1 MSKPRQGGPGQ
12 RVGALPWARLLRGGM
27 LISRRWSALSGKERA
42 RLASLLR
49 ESRGSVRNL
58 TRRQRMQLRKLVRK
72 LDLKGLGRELAPLVR
87 GESRRR
93 RARRGRR

>member
-1 MSKPRQGGPGQ
+1 M
-12 RVGALPWARLLRGGM
+12 PWARLVRGGV

-42 RLASLLR
+42 RLGLLLR
-49 ESRGSVRNL
+49 ESKGSVSNL
-58 TRRQRMQLRKLVRK
+58 SRRQRLQLRKLVRK

-87 GESRRR
+87 GAGRRGR

>member
-1 MSKPRQGGPGQ
+1 MGQ
-12 RVGALPWARLLRGGM
+12 RAGAVPWARLVRGGV
-27 LISRRWSALSGKERA
+27 LISRRWSALSGKERQ

-49 ESRGSVRNL
+49 ESRGSARNL
-58 TRRQRMQLRKLVRK
+58 SRRQRLQLRKLVRK

-87 GESRRR
+87 GERRRR

>member
-1 MSKPRQGGPGQ
+1 MGQ
-12 RVGALPWARLLRGGM
+12 RAGAVPWVRLMRGGV

-58 TRRQRMQLRKLVRK
+58 KRRQRMQLRKLVRK
-72 LDLKGLGRELAPLVR
+72 LDLRGLGRELAPLVR
-87 GESRRR
+87 GESRRGR

>member
-1 MSKPRQGGPGQ
+1 M
-12 RVGALPWARLLRGGM
+12 PWARLVRGGV
-27 LISRRWSALSGKERA
+27 LISRRWSALSRKERA

-49 ESRGSVRNL
+49 QSKGSVRNL
-58 TRRQRMQLRKLVRK
+58 SRRQRLQLRKLVRK

-87 GESRRR
+87 GDRRRGR

>member
-1 MSKPRQGGPGQ
+1 MGQ
-12 RVGALPWARLLRGGM
+12 RAGAVPWARLVRGGV
-27 LISRRWSALSGKERA
+27 LISRRWRALSGKERQ

-49 ESRGSVRNL
+49 ESRGSAGNL
-58 TRRQRMQLRKLVRK
+58 SRRQRLQLRKLVRK

-87 GESRRR
+87 GKSRRGR